1 MRRTSF
7 RGFRE
12 EGHRFFLN
20 VALHPQPI
28 VLAAKSGDLYR
39 RVQGGM
45 RGRRR
50 RVGAQRRS
58 RIPPSTPTAPIAKHR
73 RRDAQFP
80 CDLRQ
85 RPTAARQQGY
95 CLPLEL
101 IGKLTTSLAHS
112 TPSRSSSE
120 LSKGVHQF
128 AGGSVTDLPS
138 RPRVMPADCL
148 AVVEERGDWL
158 AKLPA
163 QLTASLRRLALVD
176 LRALRMYLEDDSL
189 SLRGDGLRQL

>member
-1 MRRTSF
+1 
-7 RGFRE
+7 
-12 EGHRFFLN
+12 
-20 VALHPQPI
+20 
-28 VLAAKSGDLYR
+28 
-39 RVQGGM
+39 M

-128 AGGSVTDLPS
+128 AGGSPFGQGSFAQPVLTSAGVALSDPN
-138 RPRVMPADCL
+138 
-148 AVVEERGDWL
+148 ERTGE
-158 AKLPA
+158 
-163 QLTASLRRLALVD
+163 V
-176 LRALRMYLEDDSL
+176 
-189 SLRGDGLRQL
+189 

>member
-1 MRRTSF
+1 
-7 RGFRE
+7 
-12 EGHRFFLN
+12 
-20 VALHPQPI
+20 
-28 VLAAKSGDLYR
+28 
-39 RVQGGM
+39 M

-128 AGGSVTDLPS
+128 AGGSECPGYCGAQDTFYVGTLKGVGRIYQQTVIDTYAK
-138 RPRVMPADCL
+138 VAF
-148 AVVEERGDWL
+148 
-158 AKLPA
+158 AKLYDRKTPI
-163 QLTASLRRLALVD
+163 TAAEILNDRVVVNAGENMHRRA
-176 LRALRMYLEDDSL
+176 E
-189 SLRGDGLRQL
+189 

>member
-1 MRRTSF
+1 
-7 RGFRE
+7 
-12 EGHRFFLN
+12 
-20 VALHPQPI
+20 
-28 VLAAKSGDLYR
+28 
-39 RVQGGM
+39 M

-128 AGGSVTDLPS
+128 AGGSVHLSEREAQEVELPFRDL
-138 RPRVMPADCL
+138 ADPCL
-148 AVVEERGDWL
+148 V
-158 AKLPA
+158 
-163 QLTASLRRLALVD
+163 LVH
-176 LRALRMYLEDDSL
+176 
-189 SLRGDGLRQL
+189 RQL

>member
-1 MRRTSF
+1 
-7 RGFRE
+7 
-12 EGHRFFLN
+12 
-20 VALHPQPI
+20 
-28 VLAAKSGDLYR
+28 
-39 RVQGGM
+39 M

-50 RVGAQRRS
+50 RVGAQRRP
-58 RIPPSTPTAPIAKHR
+58 RIPPSIPTAPIAKHR

-128 AGGSVTDLPS
+128 AGGSESAIPPPPT
-138 RPRVMPADCL
+138 
-148 AVVEERGDWL
+148 
-158 AKLPA
+158 
-163 QLTASLRRLALVD
+163 SLVHK
-176 LRALRMYLEDDSL
+176 SKIW
-189 SLRGDGLRQL
+189 

>member
-1 MRRTSF
+1 MILDEAEVLPPGKATSIGVSSGDN
-7 RGFRE
+7 RAPGD
-12 EGHRFFLN
+12 N
-20 VALHPQPI
+20 QPI
-28 VLAAKSGDLYR
+28 ALASLP
-39 RVQGGM
+39 
-45 RGRRR
+45 
-50 RVGAQRRS
+50 RS
-58 RIPPSTPTAPIAKHR
+58 EHDFAPIAKHR

-128 AGGSVTDLPS
+128 AGGVN
-138 RPRVMPADCL
+138 
-148 AVVEERGDWL
+148 
-158 AKLPA
+158 
-163 QLTASLRRLALVD
+163 RR
-176 LRALRMYLEDDSL
+176 
-189 SLRGDGLRQL
+189 

>member
-1 MRRTSF
+1 
-7 RGFRE
+7 
-12 EGHRFFLN
+12 
-20 VALHPQPI
+20 
-28 VLAAKSGDLYR
+28 
-39 RVQGGM
+39 M

-128 AGGSVTDLPS
+128 AGGSRRGPSDRHTPSQCDQPPARLVLSASDTVGPLNNLFTAVCLNRASDSREPLAVAANPLSEDDTQTAENWDACWNALESLPGRDLPPIAMHTEA
-138 RPRVMPADCL
+138 PRLITSWRAPHR
-148 AVVEERGDWL
+148 ERGL
-158 AKLPA
+158 
-163 QLTASLRRLALVD
+163 
-176 LRALRMYLEDDSL
+176 
-189 SLRGDGLRQL
+189 

>member
-1 MRRTSF
+1 
-7 RGFRE
+7 
-12 EGHRFFLN
+12 
-20 VALHPQPI
+20 
-28 VLAAKSGDLYR
+28 
-39 RVQGGM
+39 M

-50 RVGAQRRS
+50 RVGAQRRP
-58 RIPPSTPTAPIAKHR
+58 RIPPSIPTAPIAKHR

-128 AGGSVTDLPS
+128 AGGSLLEAIGIEVS
-138 RPRVMPADCL
+138 KRQ
-148 AVVEERGDWL
+148 VV
-158 AKLPA
+158 
-163 QLTASLRRLALVD
+163 RLLI
-176 LRALRMYLEDDSL
+176 
-189 SLRGDGLRQL
+189 GRQG

>member
-1 MRRTSF
+1 
-7 RGFRE
+7 
-12 EGHRFFLN
+12 
-20 VALHPQPI
+20 
-28 VLAAKSGDLYR
+28 
-39 RVQGGM
+39 M

-128 AGGSVTDLPS
+128 AGSSHLITLAPMFLHACSDRREIIGGAGLAHAWSVPLAAQFLRTCSDCREIIGSAGS
-138 RPRVMPADCL
+138 A
-148 AVVEERGDWL
+148 
-158 AKLPA
+158 
-163 QLTASLRRLALVD
+163 
-176 LRALRMYLEDDSL
+176 
-189 SLRGDGLRQL
+189 

>member
-1 MRRTSF
+1 
-7 RGFRE
+7 
-12 EGHRFFLN
+12 
-20 VALHPQPI
+20 
-28 VLAAKSGDLYR
+28 
-39 RVQGGM
+39 M

-128 AGGSVTDLPS
+128 AGGSD
-138 RPRVMPADCL
+138 R
-148 AVVEERGDWL
+148 RG
-158 AKLPA
+158 P
-163 QLTASLRRLALVD
+163 LRRTFEAHAWKPVISPPETKTPDELIEY
-176 LRALRMYLEDDSL
+176 RA
-189 SLRGDGLRQL
+189 

>member
-1 MRRTSF
+1 
-7 RGFRE
+7 
-12 EGHRFFLN
+12 
-20 VALHPQPI
+20 
-28 VLAAKSGDLYR
+28 
-39 RVQGGM
+39 M

-50 RVGAQRRS
+50 RVGAQRRP
-58 RIPPSTPTAPIAKHR
+58 RIPPSIPTAPIAKHR

-128 AGGSVTDLPS
+128 AGGSLADVLRTADSVEAALRAYVPRR
-138 RPRVMPADCL
+138 RPRADWVQEQSRAAARGWVLPA
-148 AVVEERGDWL
+148 AVRNAALRERGDQMFRDRYRPL
-158 AKLPA
+158 IPA
-163 QLTASLRRLALVD
+163 A
-176 LRALRMYLEDDSL
+176 
-189 SLRGDGLRQL
+189 

>member
-1 MRRTSF
+1 
-7 RGFRE
+7 
-12 EGHRFFLN
+12 
-20 VALHPQPI
+20 
-28 VLAAKSGDLYR
+28 
-39 RVQGGM
+39 M

-50 RVGAQRRS
+50 RVGAQRRP
-58 RIPPSTPTAPIAKHR
+58 RIPPSIPTAPIAKHR

-101 IGKLTTSLAHS
+101 IGKLTMSLAHS

-128 AGGSVTDLPS
+128 AGGSKARNNLFLPPLHPL
-138 RPRVMPADCL
+138 RRTPPAS
-148 AVVEERGDWL
+148 A
-158 AKLPA
+158 PA
-163 QLTASLRRLALVD
+163 QP
-176 LRALRMYLEDDSL
+176 
-189 SLRGDGLRQL
+189 

>member
-1 MRRTSF
+1 
-7 RGFRE
+7 
-12 EGHRFFLN
+12 
-20 VALHPQPI
+20 
-28 VLAAKSGDLYR
+28 
-39 RVQGGM
+39 M
-45 RGRRR
+45 RGRGR
-50 RVGAQRRS
+50 RVGGQRRS

-73 RRDAQFP
+73 RRDAHFP

-128 AGGSVTDLPS
+128 AGGSVYGDNPATPLCEDALL
-138 RPRVMPADCL
+138 RPL
-148 AVVEERGDWL
+148 
-158 AKLPA
+158 
-163 QLTASLRRLALVD
+163 
-176 LRALRMYLEDDSL
+176 
-189 SLRGDGLRQL
+189 

>member
-1 MRRTSF
+1 
-7 RGFRE
+7 
-12 EGHRFFLN
+12 
-20 VALHPQPI
+20 
-28 VLAAKSGDLYR
+28 
-39 RVQGGM
+39 M

-50 RVGAQRRS
+50 RVGAQRRP
-58 RIPPSTPTAPIAKHR
+58 RIPPSIPTAPIAKHR

-128 AGGSVTDLPS
+128 AGGSHFRHPYKWIAADQTGKRPLRIKCPGPQGLLNDTRLGVDGALPDSECCAQIRHCHVRRKRTIAEKIDPSQNVDDPAGPSS
-138 RPRVMPADCL
+138 RLSRTEWA
-148 AVVEERGDWL
+148 
-158 AKLPA
+158 
-163 QLTASLRRLALVD
+163 
-176 LRALRMYLEDDSL
+176 RAFSA
-189 SLRGDGLRQL
+189 